1 MERPGSGSRRKTSFA
16 GMPRRAFRL
25 VEEFTDTAADGRYE
39 VRLYASA
46 AEAVGEELDVRLFT
60 DRDIGTAALADALDG
75 ADIFF
80 ASLVFDYDQ
89 VAWLRPRL
97 ERVPTR
103 FIFESAL
110 ELMSETKVAVIF
122 SPADVFLKGNE
133 FKKNA
138 SASSHM
144 LRGVERTVY
153 NSVPGPKERDVLFSF
168 HIRIYF

>member
-1 MERPGSGSRRKTSFA
+1 MTGFEQFN
-16 GMPRRAFRL
+16 
-25 VEEFTDTAADGRYE
+25 

-110 ELMSETKVAVIF
+110 ELMSETKVAVTF